1 MRSRDPTTYLV
12 ETYVPKL
19 DEATAVALSSRL
31 RAAISELQRQG
42 LALRWLRSFALVD
55 EETYVWMLTA
65 TEADDIVLVNR
76 RAGVTF
82 DHIAEVAPG
91 EASAGDE

>member
-1 MRSRDPTTYLV
+1 MPCSNPTTYLV

-19 DEATAVALSSRL
+19 DEATAVALSARL
-31 RAAISELQRQG
+31 REAIAELQREG
-42 LALRWLRSFALVD
+42 LALRWLRSFALVG

-65 TEADDIVLVNR
+65 TDPRHIALVNR

-82 DHIAEVAPG
+82 DHIAEVFSG
-91 EASAGDE
+91 DASG

>member
-1 MRSRDPTTYLV
+1 MPARDPATYLV

-19 DEATAVALSSRL
+19 DEATAVALSARL
-31 RAAISELQRQG
+31 RAAIAELQREG
-42 LALRWLRSFALVD
+42 LALGWLRSFALVG

-65 TEADDIVLVNR
+65 ADPHDIDLVNR

-82 DHIAEVAPG
+82 DHVAEIVPG
-91 EASAGDE
+91 ER